1 MGETAEIQSILHRM
15 EQASPSG
22 FAIAFHIVHV
32 TPSYLFQTYDPVWLE
47 YYSANGLV
55 MQDPVVAWSY
65 SNNGQV
71 RWSELDDPANVMSK
85 AAEHGLVYGI
95 AMGNE
100 AGDSRSVAGFA
111 RADREFSDDEIARL
125 AGEFGR
131 LHDITLE
138 AGTLSAKAHDELK
151 RMSIQFTHPA
161 RRGKDS

>member
-1 MGETAEIQSILHRM
+1 MGETAEIQDILHRM
-15 EQASPSG
+15 ERASPSG

-32 TPSYLFQTYDPVWLE
+32 TPSYLFQTYDPDWLE

-65 SNNGQV
+65 ANNGQV
-71 RWSELDDPANVMSK
+71 RWSELPDPADVMPK
-85 AAEHGLVYGI
+85 AAEHGLVYGV

-100 AGDSRSVAGFA
+100 AGGSRSVAGFA
-111 RADREFSDDEIARL
+111 RADREFDDGEIGAL
-125 AGEFGR
+125 AADFAA

-138 AGTLSAKAHDELK
+138 AGALSAIAHDELK

-161 RRGKDS
+161 RRDRDN